1 MKRINI
7 PKFQGVYY
15 RDSANRRYLGKPDR
29 CFDICYRDQ
38 NEKLIWEKVG
48 WVSEGYSAQ
57 MASNIRSER
66 VRAIR
71 HGDELPA
78 KKHREATFGEV
89 WKRYNEWLET
99 AKTRPRDDRAYYGKH
114 LQPRFADKH
123 LSKISTFDLERMKM
137 ELLKQGLAPA
147 TVKHNLV
154 LVRQIF
160 NKARAWGMWDG
171 DNPVSKVTLPKL
183 NNRRE
188 RFLSPEEAQQLL
200 DELETVSRRLHDT
213 ALLSLHTGMRAG
225 ELFKLRWGHLDF
237 DNDLIH
243 IADPKG
249 GKSRKAF
256 MNPVT
261 KEMLQSRQI
270 GGPEEL
276 VFLAYGGKQIEGV
289 SRAYFRAVERL
300 GFNGGI
306 TDARQKV
313 TFHTLRH
320 TFASW
325 LALQG
330 TPILAIKE
338 LLGHTTLAM
347 TERYAHLIPDMK
359 REAVAGIAKMMQD
372 KANTA
377 AKGTTTIRRS
387 KIVSG
392 KKVVPEGQASV

>member
-29 CFDICYRDQ
+29 CFDICYRDRT
-38 NEKLIWEKVG
+38 NKLVWEKVG
-48 WVSEGYSAQ
+48 WASEGYSAQ
-57 MASNIRSER
+57 MASNVRAER

-78 KKHREATFGEV
+78 KKRREATIDEV
-89 WKRYNEWLET
+89 WRRYDEWLET
-99 AKTRPRDDRAYYGKH
+99 AKTRPRDDRFYYRKH
-114 LQPRFADKH
+114 LQSRFADKA
-123 LSKISTFDLERMKM
+123 LSGISTFDLERMKM

-147 TVKHNLV
+147 TVKHSLV

-160 NKARAWGMWDG
+160 NKAKAWGMWDG
-171 DNPVSKVTLPKL
+171 DNPVSKVKLPKL

-200 DELETVSRRLHDT
+200 DELLKVSRKLHDM
-213 ALLSLHTGMRAG
+213 ALLSLHTGLRAG
-225 ELFKLRWGHLDF
+225 ELFNLRWGHLDF
-237 DNDLIH
+237 ANDLIH
-243 IADPKG
+243 IADSKG
-249 GKSRKAF
+249 GRSRKAF
-256 MNPVT
+256 MNPTT
-261 KEMLQSRQI
+261 KKMLQSRI
-270 GGPEEL
+270 TGGPQDF
-276 VFLAYGGKQIEGV
+276 VFVARGNKKIKDV
-289 SRAYFRAVERL
+289 SRAHFRAVVRL
-300 GFNGGI
+300 GFNEGI
-306 TDARQKV
+306 TDARQRV

-338 LLGHTTLAM
+338 LLGHTSLAM

-359 REAVAGIAKMMQD
+359 REAVAGIAKMMEKQEESV
-372 KANTA
+372 T
-377 AKGTTTIRRS
+377 GETTTRRS
-387 KIVSG
+387 RSASDQKDS
-392 KKVVPEGQASV
+392 QAS